1 MPYVQILLS
10 CNRASLPWWTGTV
23 AASKHCNWVC
33 ACLVE
38 QQHHKVGSA
47 QHSLFAMLAQSTL
60 HMYAKA
66 KAPTSSWV
74 NQRPLEICS
83 IADVRWLYLAL
94 NTGPLVPT
102 ACTACMLPM
111 KNSEAAA
118 EQNLQGS
125 AYLEQEKPCQA
136 PRMMHVHAELGSM
149 TVCLGCTSQQ
159 RTYWKLLIERFCQQL
174 VSNSAFCLGL
184 LGFLLKDAWLSWPQH
199 KGGV

>member
-1 MPYVQILLS
+1 
-10 CNRASLPWWTGTV
+10 
-23 AASKHCNWVC
+23 
-33 ACLVE
+33 
-38 QQHHKVGSA
+38 
-47 QHSLFAMLAQSTL
+47 MLAQSTL
-60 HMYAKA
+60 HIYAKA

-74 NQRPLEICS
+74 DQRPLEICS

-111 KNSEAAA
+111 KNSEAACWA
-118 EQNLQGS
+118 
-125 AYLEQEKPCQA
+125 KPSRLSPSWTREA
-136 PRMMHVHAELGSM
+136 MSSPKEHAELGSM

-159 RTYWKLLIERFCQQL
+159 QTYWKLLIERFCQQL
-174 VSNSAFCLGL
+174 VSKSAFCLGL